1 MLARKGY
8 AGSLS
13 KQKNEEAAA
22 SRSAPGHEP
31 FQKGNVLPWF
41 KLILTGL
48 DQAD

>member
-1 MLARKGY
+1 MVARKGY
-8 AGSLS
+8 EGSLS

-22 SRSAPGHEP
+22 PRSALGHEL

-41 KLILTGL
+41 KLFLTGL